1 MVVNNIVSIGS
12 RRPPSSVSQSMAR
25 HPSVGCDVEPA
36 TRVIDCDQCVA
47 RATNACGD
55 CVVTFLLQADD
66 QQSLEL
72 DAAQEVAL
80 NRLAQH
86 GLVPMLREHRVS

>member
-1 MVVNNIVSIGS
+1 
-12 RRPPSSVSQSMAR
+12 
-25 HPSVGCDVEPA
+25 
-36 TRVIDCDQCVA
+36 
-47 RATNACGD
+47 
-55 CVVTFLLQADD
+55 LLQADD